1 MTDQEIT
8 RSVRYGTHASAME
21 EMDFSR
27 AELSKQAWAGHTAL
41 SPLWEIL
48 HLHRLWI
55 SPLTSIPHQGR
66 KLRLIYDFSWS
77 GLNKE
82 VTQVVHK
89 EAMRF
94 RKSLYHLIDY
104 IIAAPP

>member
-1 MTDQEIT
+1 M
-8 RSVRYGTHASAME
+8 RYGTHASAME

-41 SPLWEIL
+41 SPLWEIR
-48 HLHRLWI
+48 HLYRLWI